1 MKKEYDESEEVKLIH
16 VEKPLASALSLDDL
30 QGVFYLSGLLIC
42 VGFIVFLFEC
52 LLHGPST
59 TNKNTKIIRVKE
71 HKN

>member
-42 VGFIVFLFEC
+42 VGVIIFLFEC
-52 LLHGPST
+52 LIHGPY
-59 TNKNTKIIRVKE
+59 TNNNTKIIHVKE
-71 HKN
+71 HRK